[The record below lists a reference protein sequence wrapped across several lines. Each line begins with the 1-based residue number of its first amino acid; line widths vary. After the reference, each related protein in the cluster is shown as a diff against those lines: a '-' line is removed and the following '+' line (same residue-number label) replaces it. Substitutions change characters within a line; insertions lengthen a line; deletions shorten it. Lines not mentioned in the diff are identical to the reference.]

1 MLAAIDYR
9 RTALIMVGFFAWAT
23 SALHGQNVTILDEI
37 VAKVNNEVITLT
49 DLQKELKLLR
59 LQIGQEIKDAGAAEQ
74 EFEKRKK
81 PLLRTL
87 IDTKMMIQKAEE
99 LGITSN
105 IDSEVAANLEE
116 TRKQA
121 GIPNMEVFDQ
131 VLRQNGTSLSERR
144 EWIKREMIIDSLVQ
158 QFVYSKLTVLTPE
171 IEAFYK
177 ENAAQF
183 SEPAEVD
190 LAEILFLTEG
200 KDKAQ
205 VRKTSEEVL
214 ARLKAGA
221 SFEEEAKKHS
231 DGPTAARGGG
241 IGTFKKGS
249 MAPAVEQ
256 VAFALNQGDISSIIE
271 TDYGLQI
278 IKVVSKKENQMKPLS
293 EVRPTIQRMLIYKK
307 AEPEMK
313 EFLDDLRSQSYIYI
327 AEKYKTQ
334 YDLEGLI

>member
-1 MLAAIDYR
+1 MAS
-9 RTALIMVGFFAWAT
+9 FAWTA
-23 SALHGQNVTILDEI
+23 SALYGQNVVTLDEI

-59 LQIGQEIKDAGAAEQ
+59 LQIGQEIKDQEAAEK
-74 EFEKRKK
+74 EFEKRRK

-99 LGITSN
+99 LGITAN
-105 IDSEVAANLEE
+105 IDAEVAANLEE

-121 GIPNMEVFDQ
+121 GIPSMEVFDQ
-131 VLRQNGTSLSERR
+131 VLRQNGTSLAERK

-183 SEPAEVD
+183 SEPAEVE

-205 VRKTSEEVL
+205 VRKTAEEVL
-214 ARLKAGA
+214 ARLKNGG
-221 SFEEEAKKHS
+221 SFEEEAKKNS
-231 DGPTAARGGG
+231 EGPTAARGGG
-241 IGTFKKGS
+241 IGSFKKGS
-249 MAPAVEQ
+249 MSPAVEEA
-256 VAFALNQGDISSIIE
+256 AFALKPGEISSIIE

-278 IKVVSKKENQMKPLS
+278 IKVVGKKENQAKPLS

-313 EFLDDLRSQSYIYI
+313 EFLDDLRAQSYIYI
-327 AEKYKTQ
+327 AEKYKSA
-334 YDLEGLI
+334 YDLTGLI

>member
-1 MLAAIDYR
+1 MLAAIKHR
-9 RTALIMVGFFAWAT
+9 RLALFFMGSFVWTA
-23 SALHGQNVTILDEI
+23 SAVLGQNVVILDEI

-59 LQIGQEIKDAGAAEQ
+59 LQIGQEIKDQAAAEK

-105 IDSEVAANLEE
+105 IDAEVTANLEE

-121 GIPNMEVFDQ
+121 GIPSMDVFDQ
-131 VLRQNGTSLSERR
+131 VLRQNGTSLAERR

-171 IEAFYK
+171 IEAYYK

-205 VRKTSEEVL
+205 VRKTAEEVL
-214 ARLKAGA
+214 GRLKNGA

-231 DGPTAARGGG
+231 EGPTAARGGA
-241 IGTFKKGS
+241 IGNFKKGS
-249 MAPAVEQ
+249 MSPAVEEA
-256 VAFALNQGDISSIIE
+256 AFALKQGEISSIIE
-271 TDYGLQI
+271 TEYGLQI
-278 IKVVSKKENQMKPLS
+278 IKIISKKENQAKPLA
-293 EVRPTIQRMLIYKK
+293 EVRPAIQRMLIYKK

-313 EFLDDLRSQSYIYI
+313 EFLDDLRAQSYIYI
-327 AEKYKTQ
+327 ADKYKTE
-334 YDLEGLI
+334 YDLTGLI